1 MIAIIGA
8 GPAGLAAA
16 RAIAMAGIEVTV
28 IDAAQKPGG
37 QYWRHRSSVEG
48 YKSNRAEKYF
58 SLVHD
63 NSLVTYINGAQVW
76 SATRSEDVIHINYLQ
91 SGVEKTLTCTELIL
105 TTGAYDRSLPFTGWD
120 KPGSMTP
127 GAAQALL
134 KGHGVVAGKR
144 IVISGTGPFLLPVAV
159 GLAAGGAKVEGVYE
173 AHSPLRWLRSPLAL
187 LLNPEKGLE
196 LLYYAKKLVK
206 YSIPIRFGKAVTEFT
221 GHSVRISHV
230 NSDMTIKKSDVKEIQ
245 CNVIAAGWG
254 FAPDVSLG
262 GILGCSQKVDTD
274 GTVIFSV
281 DNNQRSS
288 IENIWIAG
296 EATGI
301 GGSDL
306 AIAEG
311 EIAGLSVIGKR
322 IPAPLHF
329 SRFRKKLFARALQ
342 VSYPVNPGWK
352 KWVTGETLVCRC
364 EEVSCAQI
372 LDSVEELK
380 AEDARTSKLFTRAGM
395 GLCQGRICSRNVA
408 EIIGESKALRV
419 SDSERI
425 AYSNRPIA
433 APISL
438 GTLGDGITSK

>member
-16 RAIAMAGIEVTV
+16 RAIALAGIAVTV

-37 QYWRHRSSVEG
+37 QYWRHRSTVDG
-48 YKSNRAEKYF
+48 YKATRSEKYF
-58 SLVHD
+58 STVMG
-63 NSLVTYINGAQVW
+63 NPLVTYINGAQVW
-76 SATRSEDVIHINYLQ
+76 SATRSEKSIHINYLQ
-91 SGVEKTLTCTELIL
+91 SGVEKRLTCTDLIL

-134 KGHGVVAGKR
+134 KGHGVIAGKS

-159 GLAAGGAKVEGVYE
+159 GLAAGGAKVEGVFE
-173 AHSPLRWLRSPLAL
+173 ANSPLRWLRSPLAL

-196 LLYYAKKLVK
+196 LLYYAKQLRK

-221 GHSVRISHV
+221 GNSVRISDV
-230 NSDMTIKKSDVKEIQ
+230 NSDLTIKKNSSKEIQ

-262 GILGCSQKVDTD
+262 GILGCNQRVDAD

-281 DNNQRSS
+281 DKNQRSS
-288 IENIWIAG
+288 VENIWIAG

-311 EIAGLSVIGKR
+311 EIAGLSVIGER
-322 IPAPLHF
+322 IPAPLLF

-352 KWVTGETLVCRC
+352 KWLNRQTLICRC
-364 EEVSCAQI
+364 EEVSCGQI

-408 EIIGESKALRV
+408 EIIGESKELSV

-438 GTLGDGITSK
+438 GTLGDGISSK